1 MRSGRNEV
9 KSSLFPQ
16 LFFQLRMEKMP
27 FGNSKNSYGLFLRPS
42 SPCYSAKNSPPP
54 LYPTCSENLSYP
66 LKRSTTHT
74 LLHSSSLLWHHGWI
88 FRRRRGNSSGLDLI
102 AFPLKLGRRGKKN
115 PPRARFLTNGRRAMK
130 GGREGKIYLW
140 RTSCFRSCLFGKHA
154 RNVHTQAV
162 SEFSFSSA

>member
-102 AFPLKLGRRGKKN
+102 AFPLKLGRRGKKI
-115 PPRARFLTNGRRAMK
+115 PLRALPDKWAESNEGGEGRKNIFMENVLLSQLFIRKTRA
-130 GGREGKIYLW
+130 
-140 RTSCFRSCLFGKHA
+140 
-154 RNVHTQAV
+154 
-162 SEFSFSSA
+162 